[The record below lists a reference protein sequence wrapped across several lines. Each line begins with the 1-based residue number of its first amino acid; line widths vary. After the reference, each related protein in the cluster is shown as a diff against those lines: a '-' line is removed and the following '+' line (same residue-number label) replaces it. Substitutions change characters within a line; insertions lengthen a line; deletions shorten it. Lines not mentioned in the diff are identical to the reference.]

1 MSKYSTMQ
9 NITPIELL
17 PELEDLERGNFGNQN
32 NSVPNLYPVAMI
44 PENDVT
50 KYSKFIRNNHM
61 SPQEAGMNL
70 YSNQPNQQPPPPRQP
85 QQYQSE
91 MDNDDQISNGGGSVP
106 KYTLQDG
113 SPTCIDV
120 ANHIATCPICSKFYN
135 NDKTIYI
142 IAIILLALICILL
155 LKKLLDV

>member
-1 MSKYSTMQ
+1 MNNYSTMQ
-9 NITPIELL
+9 NITPIDQL
-17 PELEDLERGNFGNQN
+17 PELEDLERGN
-32 NSVPNLYPVAMI
+32 SML
-44 PENDVT
+44 PENEDN
-50 KYSKFIRNNHM
+50 KYSKFIRGSHV
-61 SPQEAGMNL
+61 SPQQSGMNP
-70 YSNQPNQQPPPPRQP
+70 YNNQNQQQNLQNQQNQQNQ
-85 QQYQSE
+85 QQYQPE
-91 MDNDDQISNGGGSVP
+91 MYKDNKEQIFNDVGSVP

>member
-1 MSKYSTMQ
+1 MNNYSTMQ
-9 NITPIELL
+9 NITPIDQL
-17 PELEDLERGNFGNQN
+17 PELEDLERGN
-32 NSVPNLYPVAMI
+32 SML
-44 PENDVT
+44 PENEDN
-50 KYSKFIRNNHM
+50 KYSKFIRGSHV
-61 SPQEAGMNL
+61 SPQQSGMNP
-70 YSNQPNQQPPPPRQP
+70 YNNQNQQQNQQNQQNQ
-85 QQYQSE
+85 QQYQPE
-91 MDNDDQISNGGGSVP
+91 MYKDNKEQIFNDVGSVP